1 MAQRNLSSSFA
12 AIKIIVNRTFYTSSA
27 SSSTKRMLDLV
38 ENLKRQFGAKRDDE
52 FRALLVSLVAD
63 DVQTGQCLDI
73 GERRLLQE

>member
-1 MAQRNLSSSFA
+1 
-12 AIKIIVNRTFYTSSA
+12 
-27 SSSTKRMLDLV
+27 MLDLV